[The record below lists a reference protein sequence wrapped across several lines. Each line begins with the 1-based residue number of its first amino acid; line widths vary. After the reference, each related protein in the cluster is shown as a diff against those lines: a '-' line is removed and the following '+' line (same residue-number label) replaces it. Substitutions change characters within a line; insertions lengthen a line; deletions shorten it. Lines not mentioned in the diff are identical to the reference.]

1 MDKEQFITVLVVVVI
16 VAAVVFG
23 MGAISNMAGN
33 TITGSVADEEITMED
48 EYFKVSD
55 VEEEV
60 NDTGAINDTQN
71 NSR

>member
-1 MDKEQFITVLVVVVI
+1 MDKEQFVTVLVVVVI

-23 MGAISNMAGN
+23 MGAISNMTEN
-33 TITGSVADEEITMED
+33 TITGSVADEEITIEE
-48 EYFKVSD
+48 EYFKISD

>member
-1 MDKEQFITVLVVVVI
+1 MDKEQIVTVLVVVVI

-23 MGAISNMAGN
+23 MGALSNMTGN
-33 TITGSVADEEITMED
+33 AITGSVADEEITIEED
-48 EYFKVSD
+48 YFKISD

-60 NDTGAINDTQN
+60 NNPEAINDTQN